1 MTNICVTSII
11 WTDCWEDQ
19 KKKEKQKFI
28 DKV

>member
-11 WTDCWEDQ
+11 WTDYWEDQ
-19 KKKEKQKFI
+19 KKEKQKFI

>member
-1 MTNICVTSII
+1 MTNICVTMMI

-19 KKKEKQKFI
+19 KKEKQKFI

>member
-1 MTNICVTSII
+1 MTNICVTMII

-19 KKKEKQKFI
+19 KKEKQKFI

>member
-11 WTDCWEDQ
+11 WTDCWEDH
-19 KKKEKQKFI
+19 KKEKQKFI

>member
-1 MTNICVTSII
+1 MTTICVTSII

-19 KKKEKQKFI
+19 KKEKQKFI

>member
-19 KKKEKQKFI
+19 KKEKQKFI
-28 DKV
+28 AKV

>member
-19 KKKEKQKFI
+19 KNEKQKFI

>member
-1 MTNICVTSII
+1 MTNISVTSII

-19 KKKEKQKFI
+19 KKEKQKFI

>member
-11 WTDCWEDQ
+11 WTDSWEDQ
-19 KKKEKQKFI
+19 KKEKQKFI

>member
-11 WTDCWEDQ
+11 WTECWEDQ
-19 KKKEKQKFI
+19 KKEKQKFI

>member
-11 WTDCWEDQ
+11 WADCWEDQ
-19 KKKEKQKFI
+19 KKEKQKFI

>member
-1 MTNICVTSII
+1 MTNIFVTSII

-19 KKKEKQKFI
+19 KKEKQKFI